1 MKRRLVLAGFSI
13 ALLAAGAGKV
23 KRLAEPDLPLSDLPR
38 HPELKNGLMPHLKH
52 GDILFRG
59 RDNSWGEL
67 GAMASRVDKR
77 YGHVGVV
84 MGEGTEWRVVSATG
98 NPFEGDGAVISE
110 PLKKFIGLS
119 TRLGLYRL
127 MIDGDAFAAFL
138 TGIKRHTAQKTRF
151 DRLYDITEN
160 ETVYCTE
167 LIWLCLNAA
176 LGKDVI
182 SDKTMWRG
190 RDVIA
195 LDDLQHLSFMQGI
208 IPVSYTH
215 LTLPTKA

>member
-1 MKRRLVLAGFSI
+1 LKRRLVLAGFSI

-38 HPELKNGLMPHLKH
+38 HPELKNGLMPHLKP

-84 MGEGTEWRVVSATG
+84 MGEGTEWNVVSATG
-98 NPFEGDGAVISE
+98 NPIQGDGAVISE
-110 PLKKFIGLS
+110 PLKKFIGFS
-119 TRLGLYRL
+119 TRVGLYRL
-127 MIDGDAFAAFL
+127 AIGAYEFTTFL
-138 TGIKRHTAQKTRF
+138 SAIEMHIAQKTRF
-151 DRLYDITEN
+151 DRLYDINEN
-160 ETVYCTE
+160 EAVYCTE

-176 LGKDVI
+176 IGRDVI
-182 SDKTMWRG
+182 SDKTQWRG

-195 LDDLQHLSFMQGI
+195 LDDLQRLSFMKDI
-208 IPVSYTH
+208 IH
-215 LTLPTKA
+215 LDQEKLKTSDSA